1 MPFVPAMLVIWG
13 VILVFFLAVK
23 VYASRLS
30 RDEDDQLILDDS
42 FGHLKAEQDA
52 IMSKLNKFKPVQLT
66 ATWAL
71 GAATLFVVIYYVH
84 DMISQFK

>member
-1 MPFVPAMLVIWG
+1 MQFVLTMWTVWGLVLLLFI
-13 VILVFFLAVK
+13 AAK

-30 RDEDDQLILDDS
+30 RDEDDQLILQDS
-42 FGHLKAEQDA
+42 SGILKAEQAA
-52 IMSKLNKFKPVQLT
+52 IMGKINRFRPIQMA

-71 GAATLFVVIYYVH
+71 GAGTLLVIVYYVH